1 MFKNALKE
9 LKKFHQD
16 ENGDI
21 VQTGVIMG
29 VLAVVALGAMMF
41 LKDPIKRLFTRAGD
55 VIDDAADFDAGF

>member
-21 VQTGVIMG
+21 VQIGVIMG
-29 VLAVVALGAMMF
+29 VLTVLLLLLF
-41 LKDPIKRLFTRAGD
+41 LFK
-55 VIDDAADFDAGF
+55 